1 MMNKNQVP
9 DKALL
14 RSVLQKMMRKGISGS
29 RIASTVRSGDVTL
42 AGTIDYEHE
51 RRSILTAVNNIP
63 GVKRVID
70 QLRVEKKK
78 KI

>member
-1 MMNKNQVP
+1 MLNNKTP
-9 DKALL
+9 DKTVLKN
-14 RSVLQKMMRKGISGS
+14 VLQKMTRKGTSSS
-29 RIASTVRSGDVTL
+29 RVKATVRSGDVTI

-51 RRSILTAVNNIP
+51 RRSILSSVNSVP

-78 KI
+78 RS